1 MIYVRPGAWK
11 LKSGTSGEFLC
22 CFVCCILSLSSV
34 SHKWCLVFGLKHT
47 DSNLKENREGLGLDS
62 EVVVAARLHSCVVQT

>member
-1 MIYVRPGAWK
+1 M
-11 LKSGTSGEFLC
+11 
-22 CFVCCILSLSSV
+22 
-34 SHKWCLVFGLKHT
+34 KHT